1 MIQFNLLPSVKME
14 YIRAQRT
21 KRMVVGISVLVT
33 AAALALL
40 VLLSMTVFVFQKE
53 HMNHL
58 TNDIA
63 KYGKDLQATK
73 DLNKILTVQDQL
85 GALKSLHEQKP
96 EVNRLIPFIKQLTPA
111 TASIASL
118 NVDFSA
124 DTMTITGSADSL
136 QTVNQFVDTLKFT
149 TYAQSG
155 QSPKAFSGVVLTS
168 FGRADKGASYTINL
182 GFAHDIFDNTKTV
195 QLTVPNIITT
205 RSELDKPGVLFEPVT
220 NSNTKVT
227 N

>member
-1 MIQFNLLPSVKME
+1 MIQFNLLPDVKLE

-33 AAALALL
+33 AAALAILII
-40 VLLSMTVFVFQKE
+40 LSVTVFVFQKE

-58 TNDIA
+58 SADIT
-63 KYGKDLQATK
+63 KYGKDLQSTK

-85 GALKSLHEQKP
+85 GALTSLHEQKP
-96 EVNRLIPFIKQLTPA
+96 ETNRLIPYIKQLTPA
-111 TASIASL
+111 AASISNLSL
-118 NVDFSA
+118 DFSA

-149 TYAQSG
+149 TYNQG
-155 QSPKAFSGVVLTS
+155 NQNPKAFSGVVLSS
-168 FGRADKGASYTINL
+168 FGRADKGASYTITL
-182 GFAHDIFDNTKTV
+182 SFVPDIFDNTKTIE
-195 QLTVPNIITT
+195 LTVPNIITT

-220 NSNTKVT
+220 NNKVT
-227 N
+227 P